1 VLKNPRIS
9 QKDDSSVRP
18 VTMETVA
25 RLAGVSQVTVSR
37 ALNDP
42 DKVSPATL
50 ARIRQAI
57 SITGYVPNLVAGALA
72 SKRSKLIAALIP
84 SITNIVY
91 SSLMQHFSEAVRS
104 SGYQLL
110 MSETGF
116 SQMEE
121 QALVAKLL
129 TRRPDAV
136 LLTGVHHSSECRRML
151 LGAGIPVVEVWDIT
165 ETPIDTCVGFSHTGA
180 GRAVAEFIV
189 RNGYRRAANVSAG
202 DERALRRKDAFAKAL
217 MERGFESVPE
227 VCFEGGA
234 SIERGRLALARLVN
248 EHAFRHGVIYCSS
261 DLLAHGVL
269 IEALARGLSVP
280 SEIAVVG
287 FGDQVFAPHT
297 LPPLTTVRVD
307 RALLGR
313 KAAEALLTRLNGET
327 VTERTTDIGF
337 EIVRRETA

>member
-1 VLKNPRIS
+1 MLKNQRVTDKEDRSP
-9 QKDDSSVRP
+9 RP

-37 ALNDP
+37 ALNEP

-50 ARIRQAI
+50 ARIRHAI
-57 SITGYVPNLVAGALA
+57 AVTGYVPNLVAGALA

-91 SSLMQHFSEAVRS
+91 SSLMQHFSQAVRA

-116 SQMEE
+116 SQDEE
-121 QALVAKLL
+121 QELVAKLL

-136 LLTGVHHSSECRRML
+136 LLTGIRHSDPCRHML
-151 LGAGIPVVEVWDIT
+151 LGAGIPVVEVWDVT
-165 ETPIDTCVGFSHTGA
+165 ETPIDTCVGFSHTEA
-180 GRAVAEFIV
+180 GKAVAAFV
-189 RNGYRRAANVSAG
+189 RENGYRRAANVSAG
-202 DERALRRKDAFAKAL
+202 DERALRRKDAFARAL
-217 MERGFESVPE
+217 IEAGFASVPE

-234 SIERGRLALARLVN
+234 SIERGRLALARLVD
-248 EHAFRHGVIYCSS
+248 EQAFRDGVIFCSS

-269 IEALARGLSVP
+269 IEAQARGLRVP
-280 SEIAVVG
+280 EDVAVIG
-287 FGDQVFAPHT
+287 FGDQVFAAHT

-307 RALLGR
+307 RALLGER
-313 KAAEALLTRLNGET
+313 AASALLARLNGVDVPEKT
-327 VTERTTDIGF
+327 IDIGF
-337 EIVRRETA
+337 EIVRRATA